1 MAATLPKTH
10 ASTTHVPTLFE
21 SRIHRPQPMA
31 ESKPSSSAVSYAKR
45 LVVKVGSSLVT
56 NEGKGI
62 DTLAVEQWAEQIAQL
77 HGQGK
82 QMVLVSSGAI
92 AEGMAR
98 LGWPRRPNA
107 MHELQAAAAV
117 GQMGLAQAYEAA
129 FARHGI
135 RTAQI
140 LLTHEDLAD
149 RRRYLNARSTLYT
162 LLGLGVVPIVNE
174 NDTVVT
180 DEIRLGDNDTLGA
193 LVTNLIEAEA
203 LVILTDQSGLY
214 SADPRKNPDA
224 QFIALG
230 QAGDPALETMAG
242 GSGSSIGTGGML
254 TKVLA
259 AKRAANS
266 GGHTI
271 IASGREPNVLLRL
284 AGGEAIGT
292 ELRAIL
298 PVRSARQRWLANHL
312 RLRGR
317 ITLDDGAVRAL
328 TQGHKSLLPIG
339 VVAVEGEFERGD
351 VVACVD
357 QHGVECGRGLI
368 NYSAADTRRIMRQ
381 PSSHIIDILGSMS
394 DPELMHR
401 DNMVFARSRDLMA
414 KT

>member
-1 MAATLPKTH
+1 MSTSMLLPSAI
-10 ASTTHVPTLFE
+10 AS
-21 SRIHRPQPMA
+21 
-31 ESKPSSSAVSYAKR
+31 AKR

-62 DTLAVEQWAEQIAQL
+62 DVNAVAQWAEQIAGL
-77 HGQGK
+77 HAQGR

-117 GQMGLAQAYEAA
+117 GQMGLIQAYEVA
-129 FARHGI
+129 FAKHGV

-203 LVILTDQSGLY
+203 LIILTDQAGLY
-214 SADPRKNPDA
+214 SADPRRNPQA
-224 QFIALG
+224 QFISIG
-230 QAGDPALETMAG
+230 KAGDPALEAMAG
-242 GSGSSIGTGGML
+242 GAGSTVGTGGML

-266 GGHTI
+266 GAHTV
-271 IASGREPNVLLRL
+271 IASGREENVLGRL
-284 AGGEAIGT
+284 ALGEPIGT
-292 ELRAIL
+292 ELRALL
-298 PVRSARQRWLANHL
+298 PMRSARQRWLVNHL

-317 ITLDDGAVRAL
+317 LTLDAGAVRAL
-328 TQGHKSLLPIG
+328 THHHRSLLSIG
-339 VVAVEGEFERGD
+339 VIAVEGDFERGD

-357 QHGVECGRGLI
+357 EQGLECGRGLV
-368 NYSAADTRRIMRQ
+368 NYSAADTRRIMGQASINIAR
-381 PSSHIIDILGSMS
+381 ILGSMS
-394 DPELMHR
+394 DAELMHR
-401 DNMVFARSRDLMA
+401 DNMVFAQTLPVAPTSVPQ
-414 KT
+414 